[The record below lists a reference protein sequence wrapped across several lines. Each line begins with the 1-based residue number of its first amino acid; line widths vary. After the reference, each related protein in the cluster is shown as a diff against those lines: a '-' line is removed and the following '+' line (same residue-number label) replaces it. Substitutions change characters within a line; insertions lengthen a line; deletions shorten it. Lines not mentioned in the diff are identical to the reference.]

1 MILEERIAI
10 IEAELNQ
17 AAQQVNVWRERQLM
31 AQGALNILR
40 QIASEKNEEIN
51 TSDPDTAPDS
61 VGAGG

>member
-40 QIASEKNEEIN
+40 QIASEKNE
-51 TSDPDTAPDS
+51 
-61 VGAGG
+61 